1 MCENGR
7 WSRLLKIKY
16 VLINILQDVSVLFN
30 PGCVGGS
37 DVSQTPML
45 HTKGAGYYQMYWY
58 RQLPGETMKLVVF
71 TSTTSKDHD
80 FGDFSK
86 EKFSA
91 SKTEPE
97 TGSFTVKNLEA
108 EDKGLYFCAVSQH
121 TEAYFGAGT
130 KLTVLDKT
138 PVTPPTVKVLPPS
151 EKQCKDKTGKK
162 KKTLVCVASGFYPDH
177 VSVSWKRNNLEIIDG
192 VSTDAA
198 AKKDGDYYKI
208 TSRLMVPIR
217 DWLKPDIE
225 FKCIVSMQVQNHKPL
240 TCATL

>member
-1 MCENGR
+1 MIRQQNIHV
-7 WSRLLKIKY
+7 SFSIFLLWT
-16 VLINILQDVSVLFN
+16 S
-30 PGCVGGS
+30 GCVGGS

-45 HTKGAGYYQMYWY
+45 WKSVGQDATMECSHTKGAGYYQMYWY

-121 TEAYFGAGT
+121 SDETTWE
-130 KLTVLDKT
+130 
-138 PVTPPTVKVLPPS
+138 
-151 EKQCKDKTGKK
+151 
-162 KKTLVCVASGFYPDH
+162 
-177 VSVSWKRNNLEIIDG
+177 R
-192 VSTDAA
+192 
-198 AKKDGDYYKI
+198 
-208 TSRLMVPIR
+208 
-217 DWLKPDIE
+217 
-225 FKCIVSMQVQNHKPL
+225 
-240 TCATL
+240 